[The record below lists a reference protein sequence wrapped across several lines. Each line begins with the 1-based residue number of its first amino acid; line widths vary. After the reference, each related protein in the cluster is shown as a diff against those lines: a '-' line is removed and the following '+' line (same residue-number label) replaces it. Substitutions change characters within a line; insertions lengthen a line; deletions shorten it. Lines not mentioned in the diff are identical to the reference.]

1 MNVKKQKT
9 NKIIIQDLVE
19 DDQNI
24 NLRNNKKTFLTN
36 TDF

>member
-1 MNVKKQKT
+1 MKIKKQKT

-24 NLRNNKKTFLTN
+24 NLRNNK
-36 TDF
+36 